1 VTATRDERRRSFGPV
16 ERLTRRRSR
25 WYDADD
31 YLALIGTYSDHLTL
45 SPEQRDKLFA
55 ALRSLIDERFEGRV
69 RREFEAAYTSPVAPT
84 TSEEV
89 GQSLA
94 SRA

>member
-1 VTATRDERRRSFGPV
+1 MTATRDERRRSFGPV
-16 ERLTRRRSR
+16 ERLTWRRSR
-25 WYDADD
+25 RYDADG

-69 RREFEAAYTSPVAPT
+69 RREFEAVLY
-84 TSEEV
+84 
-89 GQSLA
+89 LA
-94 SRA
+94 RRADD